1 MKRGRFPVSFEVFSG
16 YSQSGVL
23 THRLL
28 DYFGKLSGGQPLA
41 THKSAEKRARQSVRR
56 NKRNS
61 ETLGTVRTWEKKLRT
76 ALAGGDKTA
85 AQTLLNTYMSKMT
98 KAATKG
104 VVHGKTAARKI
115 SRLAERVAE
124 LGAK

>member
-1 MKRGRFPVSFEVFSG
+1 M
-16 YSQSGVL
+16 
-23 THRLL
+23 
-28 DYFGKLSGGQPLA
+28 A
-41 THKSAEKRARQSVRR
+41 THKSAEKRARQAIRR

-61 ETLGTVRTWEKKLRT
+61 DTLGSVRTWEKKLRA
-76 ALAGGDKTA
+76 ALAGGDKNS

-115 SRLAERVAE
+115 GRLAERVSA
-124 LGAK
+124 LASK